1 MPGDSI
7 VPELDKIDFFL
18 GVQVSITS
26 LREPINDRI
35 VVDGSISPGGIIYI
49 R

>member
-1 MPGDSI
+1 MPGDGI

-18 GVQVSITS
+18 GVQVSITF